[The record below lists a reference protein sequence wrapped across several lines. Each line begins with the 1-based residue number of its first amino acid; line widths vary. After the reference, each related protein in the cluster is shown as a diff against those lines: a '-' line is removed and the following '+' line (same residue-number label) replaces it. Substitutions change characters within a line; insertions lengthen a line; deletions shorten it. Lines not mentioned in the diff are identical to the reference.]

1 MSECKR
7 VTTARIV
14 SDWTRPSMQ
23 TIHGLD
29 IPAGTALEAA
39 PVNGDGSGAGEYWIC
54 GLDWIPA
61 WDTMLRHDANHYGI
75 RVASDM
81 GSLVRA
87 REAAQ
92 NA

>member
-1 MSECKR
+1 MSEHER
-7 VTTARIV
+7 VTAARIA
-14 SDWTRPSMQ
+14 SDWMRPSMQ
-23 TIHGLD
+23 TLHSLD

-39 PVNGDGSGAGEYWIC
+39 PVNGDGSGTGEYWIC
-54 GLDWIPA
+54 GFDWIPA
-61 WDTMLRHDANHYGI
+61 WDAMLRHDAKHYGI